1 MGNVTNVVVLP
12 LPMLPINNLGAGEKW
27 TDESI
32 RRTVSLALEIGIGN
46 TYTLATLI
54 SLPGNLWTL
63 YSANS
68 MDIDLMFG
76 N

>member
-1 MGNVTNVVVLP
+1 MSN
-12 LPMLPINNLGAGEKW
+12 
-27 TDESI
+27 ESI
-32 RRTVSLALEIGIGN
+32 RHTVSLALEIGIGN
-46 TYTLATLI
+46 IYTLATLI
-54 SLPGNLWTL
+54 NLPGNLWTL